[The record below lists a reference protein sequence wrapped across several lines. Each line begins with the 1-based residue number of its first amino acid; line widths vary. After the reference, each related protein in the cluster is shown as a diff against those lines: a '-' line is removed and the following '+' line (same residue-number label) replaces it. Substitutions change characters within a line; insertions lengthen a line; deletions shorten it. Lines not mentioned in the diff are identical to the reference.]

1 MQLQRKSENPQEDPH
16 GSHVGFSMLSQPWVL
31 RGMPHP
37 PQKGFSKNHTS
48 ELGEMSDH
56 YLVQTYHFTDEI
68 CLLNL
73 IPISHVALRLV
84 SPGLSYRGWLE
95 FFLFCFLSLE
105 IWAKMT
111 VSVSTTNNLLCPSVC
126 ERPWVLYLISHD
138 MTLSFTKPCPVGW
151 HEVRPFP
158 NKLGWKQVMSTRH
171 DFLGWIQ
178 VHCRWCLSGS
188 RIWEALSSPVH
199 TEARD
204 QF

>member
-1 MQLQRKSENPQEDPH
+1 MPRETRVWLKAFLTEGEHLCCVTNVCAPQEKTREQKEGLDVCSCRDKSENPQEDPH

-48 ELGEMSDH
+48 ELGEMSDY

-95 FFLFCFLSLE
+95 LFCF
-105 IWAKMT
+105 
-111 VSVSTTNNLLCPSVC
+111 
-126 ERPWVLYLISHD
+126 VLFFKSGD
-138 MTLSFTKPCPVGW
+138 MG
-151 HEVRPFP
+151 
-158 NKLGWKQVMSTRH
+158 
-171 DFLGWIQ
+171 
-178 VHCRWCLSGS
+178 
-188 RIWEALSSPVH
+188 
-199 TEARD
+199 
-204 QF
+204 